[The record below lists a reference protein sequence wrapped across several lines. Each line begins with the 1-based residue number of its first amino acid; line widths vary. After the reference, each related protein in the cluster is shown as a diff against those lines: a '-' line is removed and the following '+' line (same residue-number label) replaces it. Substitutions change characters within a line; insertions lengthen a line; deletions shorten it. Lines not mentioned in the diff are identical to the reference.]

1 MKSIDIMKIK
11 NINKWTALLVVL
23 TIVTSTACTSQKKS
37 GEQTDE
43 QATEQTEVTQD
54 ELEALAAALP
64 KYNLVCSFHEG
75 LAAVSDKET
84 TLWGFIDRNGQE
96 VIPCQYQYISEEF
109 NEGVAIVCTKDE
121 KLMIIDHEGKTI
133 APFEYIYRG
142 DGFHDGLITV
152 VEVNEI
158 EDDEIDWQHWGKAG
172 FMDPKGKMVI
182 PADTYDVMMGEGPI
196 INNFSDGLCRL
207 KKDDKT
213 VFIDKTGKVVITCN
227 NSDAAHDFS
236 EGLAAVWSFD
246 DESGKC
252 LIGFIDKTGKQI
264 IPQKYTTVGRFSEG
278 LCWANVGDK
287 FGFIDKTGKW
297 VIEGSYQ
304 TIHLY
309 EDTEAEEDLCP
320 YFSEGLAWVCDGDGM
335 FGYIDKT
342 GKTVVPFRYAP
353 GYSEEGGWYEQQPCF
368 DFKSGI
374 ARVWDTDSN
383 KYGFID
389 KEGNEVFPC
398 QFDRAEDMSEGLAV
412 VCRDDQ
418 FGFIDAKGNCT
429 LDLAK

>member
-1 MKSIDIMKIK
+1 MNRKS
-11 NINKWTALLVVL
+11 NNKWAMLLIVL
-23 TIVTSTACTSQKKS
+23 TILTGTACTTQKKS

-43 QATEQTEVTQD
+43 PATAQTEVTQD
-54 ELEALAAALP
+54 EMEALAAALP
-64 KYNLVCSFHEG
+64 KYKIVNSFHEG
-75 LAAVSDKET
+75 LAAVCNEKD
-84 TLWGFIDRNGQE
+84 LWGFIDKSGQE
-96 VIPCQYQYISEEF
+96 VIPCQYQYFPTEF
-109 NEGVAIVCTKDE
+109 NEGVAIACTNDE
-121 KLMIIDHEGKTI
+121 RMIIIDREGKVI

-142 DGFHDGLITV
+142 DGFYDGLITV
-152 VEVNEI
+152 VEVNELNG
-158 EDDEIDWQHWGKAG
+158 DDIDWEHWGKAG
-172 FMDPKGKMVI
+172 FIDTKGKMVI

-227 NSDAAHDFS
+227 SDAARDFS

>member
-1 MKSIDIMKIK
+1 MKLIDIMKIK
-11 NINKWTALLVVL
+11 SINNWAALLVVL
-23 TIVTSTACTSQKKS
+23 AIVTGTACTTQKKS
-37 GEQTDE
+37 GEQADE
-43 QATEQTEVTQD
+43 PATEQTEVTQD

-64 KYNLVCSFHEG
+64 QYKLVNSFHEG
-75 LAAVSDKET
+75 LAAVCNKED
-84 TLWGFIDRNGQE
+84 LWGFIDKTGKE
-96 VIPCQYQYISEEF
+96 VIPCQYQYFPAEF
-109 NEGVAIVCTKDE
+109 NDGVAIACTNE
-121 KLMIIDHEGKTI
+121 NRMFIIDHEGKTV
-133 APFEYIYRG
+133 APFEYVYRG
-142 DGFHDGLITV
+142 DGFYDGLITI
-152 VEVNEI
+152 VEVNAS
-158 EDDEIDWQHWGKAG
+158 EDDDIDWQHWGKAG
-172 FMDPKGKMVI
+172 FMDTKGKIVI

-207 KKDDKT
+207 NKDDKT

-227 NSDAAHDFS
+227 GDGALDFS
-236 EGLAAVWSFD
+236 DGLAAVWSFD

-252 LIGFIDKTGKQI
+252 LVGYIDKTGKQI

-309 EDTEAEEDLCP
+309 EDTEAEEELCP
-320 YFSEGLAWVCDGDGM
+320 RFSEGLAWVCDGDGK

-374 ARVWDTDSN
+374 ARVWDEATN

-389 KEGNEVFPC
+389 KEGKEVFPC
-398 QFDRAEDMSEGLAV
+398 QFDAAEDISEGLAV
-412 VCRDDQ
+412 VRRGDYY
-418 FGFIDAKGNCT
+418 GFIDTKGNCT
-429 LDLAK
+429 LDLTK